1 MQETKISLET
11 HVSKARVLIEALPYM
26 RRFDGK
32 TFVIKYGGHAM
43 VDEALKKSFAQD
55 VILLRQVGINP
66 VVVHGGGPQINQTMK
81 QMGLQPQMI
90 DGLRVTDKETVNVV
104 EMVLAGKVNKDIVN
118 LINLNGGRAAGLSG
132 KDGHTILARKRPP
145 RRKAQTS
152 AEQIEELV
160 DLGWVGDVERIDT
173 TLLEMFKNSD
183 IIPVV
188 APVGVDR
195 KGETYNINAD
205 AVAGKVAAA
214 LTAEKLILLTDVP
227 GVLDHNK
234 QLISRL
240 EANEATRLIKEG
252 VIAGGMIP
260 KVETCLS
267 AQRGGVQAAHIID
280 GRIEHALLLEIFT
293 DQGIGTILR

>member
-1 MQETKISLET
+1 MSLDT
-11 HVSKARVLIEALPYM
+11 QVNKARILVEALPYM
-26 RRFDGK
+26 RRFDGR

-66 VVVHGGGPQINQTMK
+66 VVVHGGGPQINQTMAR
-81 QMGLQPQMI
+81 MGLKPQMI
-90 DGLRVTDKETVNVV
+90 DGQRVTDQETVNVV

-132 KDGHTILARKRPP
+132 KDGHTIVAKKRPP
-145 RRKAQTS
+145 RRKAKAE
-152 AEQIEELV
+152 AEQAEEII
-160 DLGWVGDVERIDT
+160 DLGWVGDVEKIDT
-173 TLLEMFKNSD
+173 TLLNMFKDSD

-188 APVGVDR
+188 APVGVGA

-205 AVAGKVAAA
+205 AVAGKIAAA
-214 LTAEKLILLTDVP
+214 LGAEKLILLTDVT
-227 GVLDHNK
+227 GVRDREGNLM
-234 QLISRL
+234 SRL
-240 EANEATRLIKEG
+240 EASDAARMIKEG
-252 VIAGGMIP
+252 VISGGMIP

-267 AQRGGVQAAHIID
+267 ARRGGVAAAHIID

-293 DQGIGTILR
+293 DQGIGTLVA